1 MFWGP
6 RRETT
11 KTYAARL
18 VKGFALVS
26 DCFLAP
32 DCVQHI
38 PTWQPIL
45 LPAEAGFPV
54 KRGHLRGVYADPTG
68 TLKNMVIHCISA
80 LMGHDVKGGDS
91 WRFEVGPLRCWKL
104 EVVNN

>member
-1 MFWGP
+1 MFLAVVHKSSRGM
-6 RRETT
+6 
-11 KTYAARL
+11 YASCNTISL
-18 VKGFALVS
+18 LGS
-26 DCFLAP
+26 ESFLAP

-38 PTWQPIL
+38 PTWQPIP

-80 LMGHDVKGGDS
+80 LMGHDVKGGNS
-91 WRFEVGPLRCWKL
+91 WRCKVGPLRCWKL
-104 EVVNN
+104 DVS